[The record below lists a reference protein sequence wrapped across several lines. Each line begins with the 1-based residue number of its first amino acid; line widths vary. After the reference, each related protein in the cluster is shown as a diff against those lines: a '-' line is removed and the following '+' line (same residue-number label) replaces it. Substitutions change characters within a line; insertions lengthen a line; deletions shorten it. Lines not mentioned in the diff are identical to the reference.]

1 MLGHVHPSVSSMFIY
16 QEKFLYFALRRATG
30 EHEREIAD
38 RYNSGIINS
47 NVALKREEIETHG
60 IKIA

>member
-1 MLGHVHPSVSSMFIY
+1 MFIY

-60 IKIA
+60 IEIA